1 MASAPDPYI
10 RISEALCLRAW
21 AIHPRIE
28 RTGLS
33 SPFSVNRRRLVMNI
47 SKRVKI
53 LITVI
58 GIPLLFVIAF
68 ILVIA
73 AYNSFH
79 KPPEVDLMATGFVPQ
94 KIEIT
99 EGETIHFVNRSSTIT
114 QVLCLGTDKRC
125 DLYAELPRGL
135 KSPGIRIAPD
145 QADEVVFDFYGT
157 FHITSTTVPGM
168 NLTVTVDAAA

>member
-1 MASAPDPYI
+1 MKIP
-10 RISEALCLRAW
+10 
-21 AIHPRIE
+21 
-28 RTGLS
+28 
-33 SPFSVNRRRLVMNI
+33 
-47 SKRVKI
+47 KRVKI
-53 LITVI
+53 LLTLI

-79 KPPEVDLMATGFVPQ
+79 QPPEVEMMASGFVPRNV
-94 KIEIT
+94 EIT

-125 DLYAELPRGL
+125 DPFAALPRGL

-145 QADEVVFDFYGT
+145 HADEVVFDFYGT